1 MKKDLPKVYANTI
14 DKVIKNNKKI
24 YMTDQKEKTSI
35 KEQENI
41 KNITTEQNKKS
52 IDEQIKMILN
62 TKKYI
67 YKIPVEIETEKEII
81 ITKIIGKNKNNL
93 ITIDNELIKID
104 TIKNIKI
111 KNE

>member
-41 KNITTEQNKKS
+41 KNITTEKNKKS